1 MVNLSFR
8 NDTIYEIYPE
18 SETPQLT
25 QVAHLDRID
34 LDLNPHFKLLPGI
47 VIWYRSYNDRVLFTV
62 WDYRLNYS
70 ISFSVDVDDRLDFRV
85 YFLFFP
91 KNSKIGF

>member
-1 MVNLSFR
+1 MVNILSFR

-34 LDLNPHFKLLPGI
+34 LDLNPHFK
-47 VIWYRSYNDRVLFTV
+47 
-62 WDYRLNYS
+62 
-70 ISFSVDVDDRLDFRV
+70 
-85 YFLFFP
+85 
-91 KNSKIGF
+91 